1 MGAAPGTFVC
11 GLILFTEAA
20 SLPALPERDDLH
32 DGAERLELSAG
43 LWVVVGA
50 EEAFPRVVDD
60 VIGLAGLV
68 AAAGVGD
75 GAAVG

>member
-11 GLILFTEAA
+11 RLILFTEAA
-20 SLPALPERDDLH
+20 SFPAFPERDDLH

-43 LWVVVGA
+43 LRVVVGA